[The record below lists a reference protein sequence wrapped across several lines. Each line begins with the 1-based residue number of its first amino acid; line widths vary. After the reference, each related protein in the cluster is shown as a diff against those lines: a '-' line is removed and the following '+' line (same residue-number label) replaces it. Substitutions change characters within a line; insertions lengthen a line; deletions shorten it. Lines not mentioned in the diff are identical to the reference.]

1 MQSDKSEPFLEMPY
15 AKRQLIVVVDDH
27 VVEAER
33 AARSSTG
40 GESNKVDW
48 AEIFKESLLGSAAIV
63 LGIEIVKAIRDT
75 GANVLSVS
83 RSESAALRFPP
94 GHPRDHVLYTGHP
107 VVRDIYYPA
116 AQFHQLTLEHKL
128 SEAIELLMALGA
140 IEINVEHQSGWGREF
155 SARLDV
161 PEPIKINVGGGVE
174 KQQRLLFQIS
184 LDLEGNTDPSVPDE
198 LVWYSHEPTWQQVAK
213 SRIKYGL
220 KSSSLRLRYE
230 DDFGINAGL
239 PVMVKKLKLDLGGKF
254 ENHKSTIWN
263 IQVKWGSKA
272 SRSDKG

>member
-1 MQSDKSEPFLEMPY
+1 MKKEKLGFSLEMPY

-48 AEIFKESLLGSAAIV
+48 TEDLLPYIPAIV
-63 LGIEIVKAIRDT
+63 LGIKIVKAIRDMR
-75 GANVLSVS
+75 ANVLSVS
-83 RSESAALRFPP
+83 RSESAALQFPP
-94 GHPRDHVLYTGHP
+94 GHPRDRVIYAGHP
-107 VVRDIYYPA
+107 VVRDIYYPV

-198 LVWYSHEPTWQQVAK
+198 LDWYSHEPTWQQVAR

-230 DDFGINAGL
+230 DDFGINADL

>member
-1 MQSDKSEPFLEMPY
+1 MESKKSEPFLEMPY

-33 AARSSTG
+33 AAISSTG
-40 GESNKVDW
+40 EESNKVDW
-48 AEIFKESLLGSAAIV
+48 AEVFKDSLLSGVSAIV
-63 LGIEIVKAIRDT
+63 LGIKIVKAIRDT

-94 GHPRDHVLYTGHP
+94 GHPRDRVIYAGHP
-107 VVRDIYYPA
+107 VVRDIYYPV

-155 SARLDV
+155 STDINL
-161 PEPIKINVGGGVE
+161 PIGKQVGATAGGGVE
-174 KQQRLLFQIS
+174 KKRRLLFQIS
-184 LDLEGNTDPSVPDE
+184 LDLEGTAAPSVPDG
-198 LVWYSHEPTWQQVAK
+198 LVWYSHEPTWQQVAR

-220 KSSSLRLRYE
+220 KSSSLSLRYE
-230 DDFGINAGL
+230 DDFGINANI

-263 IQVKWGSKA
+263 IQVKW
-272 SRSDKG
+272 R